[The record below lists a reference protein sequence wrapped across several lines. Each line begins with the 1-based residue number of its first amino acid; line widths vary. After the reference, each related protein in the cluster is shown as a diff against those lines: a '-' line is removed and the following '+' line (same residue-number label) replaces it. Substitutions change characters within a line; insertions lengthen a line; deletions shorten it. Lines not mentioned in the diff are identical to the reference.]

1 MNLMNKLTDMMA
13 VAAEKTAETSTSYCV
28 VWAVEET
35 KMPEALIKKQ
45 LEK

>member
-13 VAAEKTAETSTSYCV
+13 VAAEKTAETSTSYCMI
-28 VWAVEET
+28 WAVEET

>member
-1 MNLMNKLTDMMA
+1 MNKLTDMMA
-13 VAAEKTAETSTSYCV
+13 VAAEKTAETSTSYCMI
-28 VWAVEET
+28 WAVEET